1 MLTSGISLLAV
12 QELCRTAHG
21 ENDEAARTEIR
32 AAFAG
37 WTGPEMVEL
46 QLCLVDIAISRCR
59 PDSPIR
65 KAFEK
70 GLRDG
75 EA

>member
-1 MLTSGISLLAV
+1 MTVEGISLQAIR
-12 QELCRTAHG
+12 ELCRVAHG

-32 AAFAG
+32 AAFAE